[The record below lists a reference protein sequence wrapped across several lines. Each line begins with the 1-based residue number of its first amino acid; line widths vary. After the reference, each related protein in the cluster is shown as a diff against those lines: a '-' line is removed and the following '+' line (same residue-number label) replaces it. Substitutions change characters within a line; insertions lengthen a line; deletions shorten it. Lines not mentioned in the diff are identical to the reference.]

1 MLSDVTLPGWM
12 VWTAGALAALA
23 VSGLVLSWLRPRA
36 PKRAA
41 ATPLT
46 IQPLSSVHLPR
57 PPASSRHIGK
67 PFMPPPAPIAPP
79 PTDPKAEQRATFR
92 RVGNAVLI
100 QLADDNAQRKP
111 IHAWV
116 IDRSRQGLRFAAEC
130 ELGVGAQFN
139 VRPVQAPPAT
149 PWCAVEIRHCAAAD
163 GHWEIGCRFLQPP
176 PVQLLM
182 LFG

>member
-1 MLSDVTLPGWM
+1 MVSDVTVPSWL
-12 VWTAGALAALA
+12 VWTAGALAAVA
-23 VSGLVLSWLRPRA
+23 VLGLVLSWLRHRPSSR
-36 PKRAA
+36 PMG
-41 ATPLT
+41 TPLT
-46 IQPLSSVHLPR
+46 VQPRSSVRLAG

-67 PFMPPPAPIAPP
+67 PFMPPPAPMAPP
-79 PTDPKAEQRATFR
+79 PTDPQVEQRASFR

-111 IHAWV
+111 MHAWV
-116 IDRSRQGLRFAAEC
+116 IDRSRQGLRLAIEC
-130 ELGVGAQFN
+130 ELAVGAQFN

-149 PWCAVEIRHCAAAD
+149 PWCAVEIRHCGAAD
-163 GHWEIGCRFLQPP
+163 GHWEIGCRFVQPP